1 MKKFFFLLLSA
12 PLFAGAQDAAAPDC
26 KLRTERDPYTK
37 EVRLSTGALR
47 IGSYQITGEANA
59 KEIDLFISLP
69 GTGACFN
76 DQSSVAVTYTG
87 SRLKNTFR
95 NGGTM
100 NCEGYFHLIFRNT
113 PETQYNLRKLID
125 LRIAT
130 LTFGTGKDATVIT
143 LTEEQKD
150 LVQQAFGCLATQ
162 AKTLIPAQ

>member
-1 MKKFFFLLLSA
+1 MKKILCLFLSA
-12 PLFAGAQDAAAPDC
+12 PLFAGAQTTSVDC

-47 IGSYQITGEANA
+47 IGSYQITGEASS
-59 KEIDLFISLP
+59 KEIDLFISLT

-76 DQSSVAVTYTG
+76 DQSSVQVTYTG
-87 SRLKNTFR
+87 SRLKNTYR

-100 NCEGYFHLIFRNT
+100 NCEGYFHMIFRNT
-113 PETQYNLRKLID
+113 PETQYSLRKLID

-130 LTFGTGKDATVIT
+130 LTFGTGPEAHVIT
-143 LTEEQKD
+143 LTEDQKD
-150 LVQQAFGCLATQ
+150 IVQGALSCLATQ